1 MLSKKIF
8 ILVFINKNNLE
19 FSCKT
24 AIFEVGDDRKACFRQ
39 VGQKEQKKK
48 MCATLTSNTHYKC
61 IILNKTLP
69 TETEPTQF
77 IIL

>member
-48 MCATLTSNTHYKC
+48 NVCHSHEQHTLQVYYFEQDFTN
-61 IILNKTLP
+61 
-69 TETEPTQF
+69 
-77 IIL
+77 